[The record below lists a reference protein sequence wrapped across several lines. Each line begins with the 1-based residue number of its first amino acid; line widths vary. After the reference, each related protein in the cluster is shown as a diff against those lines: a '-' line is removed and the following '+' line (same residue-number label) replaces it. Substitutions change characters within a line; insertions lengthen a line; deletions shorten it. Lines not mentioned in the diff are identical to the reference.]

1 MKTMQL
7 MVAETESDRGTLD
20 SANDDDEF
28 GDASPFYDDA
38 DV

>member
-28 GDASPFYDDA
+28 RRRIAIL
-38 DV
+38 